1 MPGPIPVTIV
11 CGFLGAGKTTLLRRI
26 LDDPQGVRYGLLL
39 NDFGAVNIDA
49 ALLVEAAGDQVALQN
64 GCVCCTI
71 RDDLAA
77 ALEQL
82 LDRQPPP
89 DRIIIE
95 TSGVSRPL
103 PVADAV
109 ADARFAGRARVDGI
123 FCLVDAAGFDG
134 LDYAATELAIDQAVG
149 ADLVVLNKLDVATEP
164 QAAAAEAAL
173 RGAMPHLRLLPARQA
188 DIPRAL
194 LSGLRDSAPPAERR
208 GQHHG
213 HDHGH
218 ENGHDHSHD
227 HGEEFAAWHWQS
239 GWPVDEAALR
249 AAVRA
254 LPRGV
259 MRAKGVFRTLEGA
272 GRLVMHLVG
281 KRTEI
286 TRDPDPAPATSA
298 VVAIGRA
305 GSFDP
310 AALTRA
316 FEACARPS

>member
-1 MPGPIPVTIV
+1 MADPIPVTIV

-71 RDDLAA
+71 RDDLAL

-109 ADARFAGRARVDGI
+109 ADPRFAGRARVDGI

-134 LDYAATELAIDQAVG
+134 LDFAATELAIDQAVG
-149 ADLVVLNKLDVATEP
+149 ADLVVLNKLDLATP
-164 QAAAAEAAL
+164 AQAGAAEAAL
-173 RGAMPHLRLLPARQA
+173 RAAMPRLRLLPARQA
-188 DIPRAL
+188 EVPRAL
-194 LSGLRDSAPPAERR
+194 LAGLRDAEAPQGRP
-208 GQHHG
+208 GQHHH
-213 HDHGH
+213 HDH
-218 ENGHDHSHD
+218 DHD

-239 GWPVDEAALR
+239 ARPVDEAALR

-254 LPRGV
+254 LPGGV
-259 MRAKGVFRTLEGA
+259 MRAKGVFRTTGGESQ
-272 GRLVMHLVG
+272 LVMHVVG
-281 KRTEI
+281 KRTEF
-286 TRDPDPAPATSA
+286 TREVDAAPDISA

-310 AALTRA
+310 EALTRM
-316 FEACARPS
+316 FETCAR

>member
-1 MPGPIPVTIV
+1 MSDAIPVLIV

-71 RDDLAA
+71 RDDLAL
-77 ALEQL
+77 ALEPL
-82 LDRQPPP
+82 LERQPPP

-109 ADARFAGRARVDGI
+109 ADARFEGRARVDGI

-134 LDYAATELAIDQAVG
+134 LDFADTELAIDQAVG
-149 ADLVVLNKLDVATEP
+149 ADLVVLNKLDLATP
-164 QAAAAEAAL
+164 KQAGAAEAAL
-173 RGAMPHLRLLPARQA
+173 RAAMPRLRLLPARQA
-188 DIPRAL
+188 EIPRAL
-194 LSGLRDSAPPAERR
+194 LAGLRDAGAPERR
-208 GQHHG
+208 QGHHDHDHDHAHG
-213 HDHGH
+213 HDH
-218 ENGHDHSHD
+218 EHD

-239 GWPVDEAALR
+239 ARPVDEPALR

-254 LPRGV
+254 LPGGV
-259 MRAKGVFRTLEGA
+259 LRAKGVFRTTGGE

-281 KRTEI
+281 KRTEF
-286 TRDPDPAPATSA
+286 TREADPAPASSA

-310 AALTRA
+310 DALTRA
-316 FEACARPS
+316 FEGCAR